1 LLFWQFDIILFQDIK
16 RVFLKESK
24 CIVIT
29 GSIGCGKSSV
39 CRLLQK
45 RGYEIIDADAIGKKL
60 FDGLGEELKITFGDE
75 IVENGEI
82 SRNLLGKLVF
92 EDKSKREKLE
102 AIMHPKIKE
111 AILSSMKELEKK
123 GKIYFVDIPLFFE
136 TKNYTE
142 LSPVAVVYAPRELQ
156 LSRIVARGGID
167 LQEATKRVNSQID
180 IDEKVKMA
188 DFIINNSGEQ
198 ALLDEK
204 IDIFLKEVREWF
216 CKNTAQAETIF

>member
-1 LLFWQFDIILFQDIK
+1 M
-16 RVFLKESK
+16 KESK

-45 RGYEIIDADAIGKKL
+45 RGYEVIDADTIGKKI
-60 FDGLGEELKITFGDE
+60 FGGLGEELKAIFGNE
-75 IVENGEI
+75 IIENGEI
-82 SRNLLGKLVF
+82 SRNLLGKIVF

-111 AILSSMKELEKK
+111 AIFSEMKELEKR

-136 TKNYTE
+136 TQNYTE

-156 LSRIVARGGID
+156 ISRVVARGGVSRQD
-167 LQEATKRVNSQID
+167 AVKRVDSQMD
-180 IDEKVKMA
+180 IDKKVKMA
-188 DFIINNSGEQ
+188 DLVIDNSGEQ